1 MNEVTKVTDTSI
13 KISRVVENILP
24 LKQIKMDRQMT
35 IEQLD
40 RLDKQYQVERQQLV
54 NQISALDKI
63 IVDAGKVGVV
73 DELKAVE
80 DDKSNPSIQ

>member
-24 LKQIKMDRQMT
+24 LKQVKMERQMT

-40 RLDKQYQVERQQLV
+40 SLDKQYQVERQQLV
-54 NQISALDKI
+54 NQISTLDKI
-63 IVDAGKVGVV
+63 IADAGKVGVV
-73 DELKAVE
+73 DEVKVVE
-80 DDKSNPSIQ
+80 PIKEPIKE